1 MKEDLLKHISV
12 KGSLPDH
19 LSCRLCTQLCR
30 AVEYL
35 HNIDVAHRDLKCE
48 NLLLDTHYN
57 LQVCDFGFS
66 KRLTYADG
74 WMVLS
79 ETYCG
84 TSSCAAP
91 EILRSFPY
99 NPKVSDVWSMG
110 VVPKHSVSFI

>member
-12 KGSLPDH
+12 KESLPDH

-30 AVEYL
+30 AVKYL

-84 TSSCAAP
+84 TSSYAAP
-91 EILRSFPY
+91 IQPQ
-99 NPKVSDVWSMG
+99 
-110 VVPKHSVSFI
+110 SV